1 MFAGMKLLKYPNTG
15 YYSIEQKKMSRSFKI
30 EEIKPMEMHKGAE
43 EVYSEGDEQV
53 YFLLYKNI

>member
-1 MFAGMKLLKYPNTG
+1 MKLLKYPNTG

-30 EEIKPMEMHKGAE
+30 EEIKQMEMHKGAE